1 MNSIHPLLGSL
12 LAADEAA
19 RENDTG
25 HGKVCGEKRGYN
37 HSVRMWL
44 PCSLFHT
51 QDFCYSRG
59 MNCVIFGQ
67 LTKIY

>member
-37 HSVRMWL
+37 HSVRMKL
-44 PCSLFHT
+44 PCSPFHT
-51 QDFCYSRG
+51 QVFCFCHSLG
-59 MNCVIFGQ
+59 VNWVIFRQ
-67 LTKIY
+67 LT

>member
-1 MNSIHPLLGSL
+1 MNSINPLLGSL

-37 HSVRMWL
+37 HSVRM
-44 PCSLFHT
+44 
-51 QDFCYSRG
+51 
-59 MNCVIFGQ
+59 
-67 LTKIY
+67 